1 MSIPTAPIEQIA
13 LLMDFDGTLVP
24 IASTPGT
31 VRVSQPV
38 RDLLVQLHGK
48 TDGAVAI
55 VTGRDLDS
63 IDNLLDLPVINLAVN
78 HGAQWRF
85 SGEVTDQV
93 GPMSQHLATVKNPIV
108 EFARA
113 HDLILEDKGFS
124 LALHFRQQPQLEN
137 KVDKFLSSLLS
148 PINELEIV
156 PGKLVREIKSVS
168 INKGIVIE
176 RLMKRPPFAG
186 RIPYFFGDDVTD
198 EDGFA
203 WINEAEGISVK
214 VGPGA
219 TLAQYRVEDV
229 EDVLAFLQKL
239 LQTP

>member
-1 MSIPTAPIEQIA
+1 M
-13 LLMDFDGTLVP
+13 
-24 IASTPGT
+24 
-31 VRVSQPV
+31 
-38 RDLLVQLHGK
+38 
-48 TDGAVAI
+48 
-55 VTGRDLDS
+55 
-63 IDNLLDLPVINLAVN
+63 
-78 HGAQWRF
+78 
-85 SGEVTDQV
+85 
-93 GPMSQHLATVKNPIV
+93 

>member
-93 GPMSQHLATVKNPIV
+93 GPMS
-108 EFARA
+108 
-113 HDLILEDKGFS
+113 
-124 LALHFRQQPQLEN
+124 
-137 KVDKFLSSLLS
+137 
-148 PINELEIV
+148 
-156 PGKLVREIKSVS
+156 
-168 INKGIVIE
+168 
-176 RLMKRPPFAG
+176 
-186 RIPYFFGDDVTD
+186 
-198 EDGFA
+198 
-203 WINEAEGISVK
+203 
-214 VGPGA
+214 
-219 TLAQYRVEDV
+219 
-229 EDVLAFLQKL
+229 
-239 LQTP
+239 

>member
-1 MSIPTAPIEQIA
+1 MRIPIAPIEQIA

-31 VRVSQPV
+31 VQVAQPL
-38 RDLLVQLHGK
+38 RDLLVQLQGE

-55 VTGRDLDS
+55 VTGRDLQS
-63 IDNLLDLPVINLAVN
+63 IDNLLGLPTINLAVN

-93 GPMSQHLATVKNPIV
+93 APMSQHLATVKNPIV
-108 EFARA
+108 EFART

-124 LALHFRQQPQLEN
+124 LALHFRQQPRLEN
-137 KVDKFLSSLLS
+137 KVDKFLTTLLS

-156 PGKLVREIKSVS
+156 PGKFVREIKSVS

-176 RLMKRPPFAG
+176 RLMKRLPFAG
-186 RIPYFFGDDVTD
+186 RTPYFFGDDVTD

-214 VGPGA
+214 VGPGE
-219 TLAQYRVEDV
+219 TLAQYRVNDV

>member
-1 MSIPTAPIEQIA
+1 MSIPIAPIEQTA
-13 LLMDFDGTLVP
+13 VLMDFDGTLVP
-24 IASTPGT
+24 IASTPDA
-31 VRVSQPV
+31 VQVSQQL
-38 RDLLVQLHGK
+38 RDLLIQLHDN
-48 TDGAVAI
+48 TDGAVAV

-63 IDNLLDLPVINLAVN
+63 IDNLLNLPIINLAVN

-85 SGEVTDQV
+85 LGEVTDQV
-93 GPMSQHLATVKNPIV
+93 GPISQHLAIIKNPV
-108 EFARA
+108 AEFARE

-124 LALHFRQQPQLEN
+124 LALHFRQHPRLE
-137 KVDKFLSSLLS
+137 KKLDKFLSSLLS
-148 PINELEIV
+148 SINELEVV
-156 PGKLVREIKSVS
+156 PGKFVREIKSVS

-186 RIPYFFGDDVTD
+186 RVPYFFGDDVTD

-214 VGPGA
+214 VGSGD
-219 TLAQYRVEDV
+219 TLAQYRVKDV

-239 LQTP
+239 LQNT